1 MKRGKFITFEGI
13 DASGKSTQATRLLQ
27 ELKSLNV
34 PVVFTREPGGLNLD
48 ICEKIR
54 NVLLNHT
61 STSMTPETELLLFM
75 ASRAQHV
82 AELIRPSLEK
92 GIHVLCDRFVDATV
106 AYQGYGRGL
115 DLDWIERLN
124 EFACNGMKPDCTL
137 LLDIPAE
144 EFVIRTQKNNKRY
157 DRIESLG
164 RDFQAKIRAGY
175 LTIARQEPNRVALVD
190 STRTEDDVAADILN
204 RVSLLLG
211 LTPGVCSR
219 TLTIK

>member
-1 MKRGKFITFEGI
+1 MFVHKMWNDGELSKMVKGGIPFPMLSDAGGRVGKVYGIYDENAGVETRGRFII
-13 DASGKSTQATRLLQ
+13 DPDGVIQAMEVLTP
-27 ELKSLNV
+27 SV
-34 PVVFTREPGGLNLD
+34 G
-48 ICEKIR
+48 R
-54 NVLLNHT
+54 N
-61 STSMTPETELLLFM
+61 
-75 ASRAQHV
+75 V